1 MAALDAGV
9 NGEGT
14 WAMSALPSPPPAE
27 RTLAVCRAAARS
39 CVRLGWAPVTEMP
52 LPNGR
57 RADILALLP
66 DGGFV
71 VVEVKSCARDFL
83 TDGKWPEYRAYCDR
97 LFFAVDLDFPQ
108 ELIPA
113 DVGLLVAEGPE
124 AVMLRDA
131 PAHPL
136 APARRRALLHRYAVT
151 AAGRLAALQ
160 DPAGLA
166 ELRSALRVE

>member
-1 MAALDAGV
+1 
-9 NGEGT
+9 
-14 WAMSALPSPPPAE
+14 MSSPLAPSAAE
-27 RTLAVCRAAARS
+27 RTLSVCRAAARF
-39 CVRLGWAPVTEMP
+39 CALRGWAPVMEMP

-66 DGGFV
+66 DGGFA

-83 TDGKWPEYRAYCDR
+83 SDGKWPEYREFCDR

-108 ELIPA
+108 ELLPE
-113 DVGLLVAEGPE
+113 DVGLIVADGPD
-124 AVMLRDA
+124 AALLRDA
-131 PAHPL
+131 PAHSL

-160 DPAGLA
+160 DPSGLA
-166 ELRSALRVE
+166 EIRAALRVE